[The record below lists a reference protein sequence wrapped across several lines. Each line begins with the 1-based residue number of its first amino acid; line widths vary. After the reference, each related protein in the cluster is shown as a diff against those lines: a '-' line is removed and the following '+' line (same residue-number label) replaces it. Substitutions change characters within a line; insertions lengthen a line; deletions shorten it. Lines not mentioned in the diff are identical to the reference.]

1 MNTKFIT
8 VLFILIVI
16 CINCFCQTGK
26 RISYFAGAHD
36 SLLFD
41 GAYEFSPNFQTT
53 GDECLM
59 KAILV
64 KGNVTG
70 IALTKVAVVNCIGEV
85 IDSVMLPRKRLLK
98 EGDMV
103 VAGEPVS
110 TEHSADFVMLQ
121 LHEGENL
128 MFTSGKY
135 GGGLIGVKDY
145 CRFPPNIVMTLEAGK
160 LGMKWNPLLPKS
172 ATICNEVGCLTIKGT
187 EFTLEI
193 VKEGDVTAEIL
204 KVYEGSVIFE
214 KKLNVADDEKKRLD
228 LTAQQT
234 KLSEDFQNGKIS
246 MEEFVKKSKE
256 LQKELRDITEGR
268 KITVNAGFES
278 RITGTDNPTEPLPID
293 VNEKPWFDDPVF
305 NK

>member
-8 VLFILIVI
+8 ALFILIVI
-16 CINCFCQTGK
+16 CINNFCQTEK
-26 RISYFAGAHD
+26 SINFFASVHD

-41 GAYEFSPNFQTT
+41 GADGISTNLQMT
-53 GDECLM
+53 GNECLM

-70 IALTKVAVVNCIGEV
+70 MALTKVAVRNCIGEV
-85 IDSVMLPRKRLLK
+85 IDSVILPRKRLLK

-103 VAGEPVS
+103 LAGEPVS

-145 CRFPPNIVMTLEAGK
+145 CRFPPNIVMTLDAGK

-172 ATICNEVGCLTIKGT
+172 VTICNEVGCLTINGT
-187 EFTLEI
+187 EFSLEI
-193 VKEGDVTAEIL
+193 VKEGDVTTEIL
-204 KVYEGSVIFE
+204 KVYEGSVVFE
-214 KKLNVADDEKKRLD
+214 KKLNVAADEKKRLD
-228 LTAQQT
+228 LTSQQT
-234 KLSEDFQNGKIS
+234 KLSEDFQNAKIS

-256 LQKELRDITEGR
+256 LQKELRDIYDGR

-278 RITGTDNPTEPLPID
+278 RITGTDNPTEPVPLD
-293 VNEKPWFDDPVF
+293 ANEKPWWEE
-305 NK
+305 